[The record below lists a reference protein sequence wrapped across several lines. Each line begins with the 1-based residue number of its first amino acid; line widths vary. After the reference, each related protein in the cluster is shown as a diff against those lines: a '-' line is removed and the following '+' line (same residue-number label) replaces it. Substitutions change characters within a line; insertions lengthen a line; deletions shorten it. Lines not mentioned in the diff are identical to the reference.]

1 MNGDLSVAP
10 RPVAL
15 GLAPSA
21 RPASAG
27 ASTTTSQVR
36 PLTDPVL
43 AGVERAET
51 ERVKALLTDPATRV
65 SMHRDEA
72 SGHVVVRVHDRTT
85 DEVIEQIPADELLRL
100 YAGLRETLVDERA

>member
-15 GLAPSA
+15 GLGPSA
-21 RPASAG
+21 RPAPAG
-27 ASTTTSQVR
+27 ASATTSQVR
-36 PLTDPVL
+36 SLTVPGP
-43 AGVERAET
+43 AGVEPAET
-51 ERVKALLTDPATRV
+51 ERLKALLTDPATRV

-72 SGHVVVRVHDRTT
+72 SGRIVVRVHDRTT
-85 DEVIEQIPADELLRL
+85 DEVLEQIPADELLRL